1 MGTSVLLVF
10 LAPLMALYAA
20 VENAF
25 SLLGFDFF
33 EKLSQWTAEN
43 SDKIIEF
50 QIKGMYVLQFVFGTF
65 YSMIFD

>member
-20 VENAF
+20 IENVF
-25 SLLGFDFF
+25 GLLGFDVF
-33 EKLSQWTAEN
+33 EKLSQFVAEN

-50 QIKGMYVLQFVFGTF
+50 QIKGMYALNFVFGTL
-65 YSMIFD
+65 YSMIFG

>member
-10 LAPLMALYAA
+10 LTPLMALYAA

-43 SDKIIEF
+43 SDKLLNFRLREC
-50 QIKGMYVLQFVFGTF
+50 TF
-65 YSMIFD
+65 FNLFSVHSIQ

>member
-20 VENAF
+20 VENVF
-25 SLLGFDFF
+25 GLLGFDVF
-33 EKLSQWTAEN
+33 EKLSQFVAEN

-50 QIKGMYVLQFVFGTF
+50 QIKGMYALNFVFGTF
-65 YSMIFD
+65 YSMIFG